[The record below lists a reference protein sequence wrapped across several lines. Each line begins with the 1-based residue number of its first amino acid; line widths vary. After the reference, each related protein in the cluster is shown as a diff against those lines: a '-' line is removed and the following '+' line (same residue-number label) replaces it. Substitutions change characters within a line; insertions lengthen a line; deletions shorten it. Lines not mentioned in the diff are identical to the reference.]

1 MSRSLTSDKSIPS
14 VRQMMFSSE
23 CRKYISEFLSIKQD
37 VCDADNL
44 FCSKVNACRDL
55 KSINVTLSHET
66 SDLSSEDVSQQLPRL
81 IRLPKPFHKAIKEYL
96 KKKMTLRYVPEINF
110 YFHEND

>member
-1 MSRSLTSDKSIPS
+1 MSRSSTSDKSTPS

-37 VCDADNL
+37 FCDTDNL

-55 KSINVTLSHET
+55 KSINVTLSHGAY
-66 SDLSSEDVSQQLPRL
+66 DLSSHDVIEKLPRF
-81 IRLPKPFHKAIKEYL
+81 IRLPRPFHQAIKEYL

-110 YFHEND
+110 YFHENG